1 APAVQGIAVRGCGTG
16 ARPDHPVA
24 QAPVGR
30 GTGQGFRRR
39 RSGRDGDRGGAQAEN
54 DGSRLSTRPARP
66 LRNVKRAEALLATK
80 PDGWMETLGARIT
93 ESEPGRVVVELEAGP
108 QHRHGGGVVQGG
120 VITQIAD
127 AAMGMS
133 LATLQEDKVWNT
145 TIELKINF
153 IRPVVSGRIRAIGR
167 VVEMKQTLMFGEA
180 DVVDEQGRL
189 VARASSTCL
198 AVAEGQGRE

>member
-1 APAVQGIAVRGCGTG
+1 M
-16 ARPDHPVA
+16 
-24 QAPVGR
+24 
-30 GTGQGFRRR
+30 
-39 RSGRDGDRGGAQAEN
+39 
-54 DGSRLSTRPARP
+54 
-66 LRNVKRAEALLATK
+66 RNVERAAELLAT
-80 PDGWMETLGARIT
+80 PPSGWMETLGARIT
-93 ESEPGRVVVELEAGP
+93 EAEPGRVVLELEAGP
-108 QHRHGGGVVQGG
+108 QHRHGGGIVQGG

-133 LATLQEDKVWNT
+133 LATLQEDRVWNT

-180 DVVDEQGRL
+180 DVLDEQDRL

-198 AVAEGQGRE
+198 AVPEGQGRE

>member
-1 APAVQGIAVRGCGTG
+1 
-16 ARPDHPVA
+16 
-24 QAPVGR
+24 
-30 GTGQGFRRR
+30 
-39 RSGRDGDRGGAQAEN
+39 
-54 DGSRLSTRPARP
+54 
-66 LRNVKRAEALLATK
+66 
-80 PDGWMETLGARIT
+80 METLGARI
-93 ESEPGRVVVELEAGP
+93 SQAEPGRVVLELEAGP

-133 LATLQEDKVWNT
+133 LATLQEDGLWNT

-167 VVEMKQTLMFGEA
+167 VVEIKQTLMFSEA
-180 DVVDEQGRL
+180 DVLDDQDRL

-198 AVAEGQGRE
+198 PVPEGQGRE